1 MRANRQIVVTIF
13 CLFVLFFL
21 FEFTNIDI
29 FVQEFFY
36 DEVTQKWLLSHQKG
50 SLLDTLFYTGIK
62 KVIIVFGVFILFLYL
77 YSFKDSVQR
86 LKEYRSGLLIVW
98 LSIVMV
104 PLIVGGFL
112 PIEIRFM
119 AKKELFKNPL
129 LAKFFRGLGAF
140 PVERDANDLRAIKT
154 ALAALKNGENLG
166 IFPEGTRNRTYKALP
181 VKAGMAMLAHR
192 TQTPILPVTVDTTFK
207 WFKPIRMVIHP
218 PVSLEA
224 YYGQKLSNE
233 TFEKISQDIVDGLY
247 ADMHYYR
254 EAKLDKAP

>member
-1 MRANRQIVVTIF
+1 MKLGILYHFAKNVVHIYYRLMFKVQIEGMENVDPKGHYVVCGNHI
-13 CLFVLFFL
+13 
-21 FEFTNIDI
+21 
-29 FVQEFFY
+29 
-36 DEVTQKWLLSHQKG
+36 
-50 SLLDTLFYTGIK
+50 SLQD
-62 KVIIVFGVFILFLYL
+62 
-77 YSFKDSVQR
+77 
-86 LKEYRSGLLIVW
+86 
-98 LSIVMV
+98 

-140 PVERDANDLRAIKT
+140 PVERDANDLKAIKT